1 MAVFAFSS
9 GNYKFTL
16 LTDTITLS
24 HLEML
29 DLPKRREDLYYR
41 IIPMLSLFLLV
52 KSNDV
57 RVTLD

>member
-1 MAVFAFSS
+1 MAVFTFSS

-29 DLPKRREDLYYR
+29 DLSKRRKDLYNR
-41 IIPMLSLFLLV
+41 IITMLSLFLLV
-52 KSNDV
+52 KSDDI
-57 RVTLD
+57 RITLD